1 MDIQLKEIVDKI
13 VAHVDPVK
21 IFLFGSRARGDA
33 RPDSDYDI
41 AVVYDGEKSKG
52 DVELDIYKLFMHAR
66 LAMDVF
72 ILSSEE
78 LEMFKPVA
86 TTLAREITENGI
98 VVFG

>member
-1 MDIQLKEIVDKI
+1 MDIQLKEIVDRI
-13 VAHVDPVK
+13 VANIAPVK

-41 AVVYDGEKSKG
+41 AVVYDGEISKH
-52 DVELDIYKLFMHAR
+52 DLKYRLYKLFIH
-66 LAMDVF
+66 F
-72 ILSSEE
+72 NSSIDICVLTSDE
-78 LEMFKPVA
+78 LEKQKHVA